1 MRVLS
6 GHPVSASRLLGSDV
20 ILRIKSVLLAHTAA
34 AYRRAVI
41 LKGEQVIVSAAALRV
56 KRVIKYS
63 SCPAPKL
70 DTKRLSHLIS
80 HSESVVHYFVLQRG
94 VDRTG

>member
-6 GHPVSASRLLGSDV
+6 RNSVSAARLLGSDV
-20 ILRIKSVLLAHTAA
+20 ILRIKPVLLTYTAA

-41 LKGEQVIVSAAALRV
+41 LKGEQRIVFTASLALHG
-56 KRVIKYS
+56 VIKYHA
-63 SCPAPKL
+63 CPAPKL
-70 DTKRLSHLIS
+70 DTKRLAHLIS

-94 VDRTG
+94 VNRAG